1 MANVEHGKRLINT
14 DDLAALETLRHRP
27 SHPTSTRRQV
37 KNQFITF
44 ENEHF
49 GEFLGEFSAYL
60 RAAPIK
66 LCGVLRVMEMSFG
79 PVAMAMLVT
88 MFVTV
93 AMLVVMSV
101 LVIMGVLMPVFV
113 IVFMSMTT
121 FVAAPRIML
130 VAVIMTMRVVV
141 IVLLFV
147 IMLVFVFMFVAHRFI
162 IPSSRFTCAN
172 NMQVSEILQ
181 PI

>member
-101 LVIMGVLMPVFV
+101 LMPVSV
-113 IVFMSMTT
+113 IVFMSMTM

>member
-60 RAAPIK
+60 RVAPIK

-79 PVAMAMLVT
+79 PVAMTVIVT

-101 LVIMGVLMPVFV
+101 LMPVSV
-113 IVFMSMTT
+113 IVFMSITM
-121 FVAAPRIML
+121 FVDAPRIML